1 MKTLIA
7 IFTFMFGV
15 INSNAQEIFG
25 KVLNEKGEPAYNV
38 AVRAVRNGNVYGVFT
53 DEKGGFR
60 IGGLEAGKY
69 LVSLS
74 IIGYNTV
81 EFQDV
86 EVSDNQ
92 IKKISDI
99 QLDLSVGDVG
109 KTIIINGGYVD
120 QLIDIN
126 GGTQI
131 ILRSKDLKNLPAA
144 NGGGLKAI
152 VATMDSGIKQS
163 SRGDELYF
171 RGSRSGSVVY
181 FIDGVKIYGQPLS
194 IPSSGISSVM
204 VYTGGVPAKY
214 GDSTGGYVVVNTK
227 SYIESLGDK

>member
-25 KVLNEKGEPAYNV
+25 KVLNEKGEPVYNV